1 MKVAIVILN
10 YNGKT
15 LLERFLPSV
24 IAYSEQA
31 NLYVADNASTDDS
44 VAYIKEHFTSVHLIN
59 NTQMEVMQK
68 DTMTL

>member
-15 LLERFLPSV
+15 LLEQFLPSV
-24 IAYSEQA
+24 IAYSKQA

-44 VAYIKEHFTSVHLIN
+44 VAYIKEHFTSV
-59 NTQMEVMQK
+59 
-68 DTMTL
+68 